1 MAARNALIF
10 GDPGMTEHAEIPEE
24 TFRRKNVPIPADFC
38 TKAGLLLVSF
48 W

>member
-10 GDPGMTEHAEIPEE
+10 GDPGMTEQAEIPKEIGR
-24 TFRRKNVPIPADFC
+24 TFRRRNVTIPADSAP
-38 TKAGLLLVSF
+38 KRDYY